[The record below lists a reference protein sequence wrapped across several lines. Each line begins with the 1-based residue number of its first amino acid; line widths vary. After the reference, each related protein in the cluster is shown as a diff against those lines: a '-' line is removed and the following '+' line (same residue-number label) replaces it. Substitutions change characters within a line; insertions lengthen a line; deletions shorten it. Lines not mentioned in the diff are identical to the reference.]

1 MAKRKSDNIL
11 NSLGPSLFG
20 GEDKFKQTP
29 NNMEPENVIEKAGDD
44 IESDAIQSVIKNNDA
59 DKEPEEHVEN
69 HEDPIESSKD
79 AISDK
84 ELESVEKPKA
94 KQGTK
99 IPKARNKKKE
109 DTGYHTTT
117 ATFSKATYKKMKL
130 ISLEYDVSLKDII
143 TECVEEGIKKY
154 KI

>member
-29 NNMEPENVIEKAGDD
+29 NNMEPEKIVEKTENAAEQT
-44 IESDAIQSVIKNNDA
+44 I
-59 DKEPEEHVEN
+59 EHVEKQATIKN
-69 HEDPIESSKD
+69 EDDNDKQEKLLEKIESVSSKDSPDPIE
-79 AISDK
+79 
-84 ELESVEKPKA
+84 KPKN